1 MNFLVSSVGGDLGC
15 ALVNVLRKSYPNSKI
30 FGTDVSRL
38 GVGIRLVDKFFQS
51 PPGAMDSYCTWITDV
66 VSVNSIKAV
75 IPASDADS
83 AALIH
88 CPSLAAIVVGPGPIA
103 ISIAHDKLKTA
114 GHFRDSNLAFPLTYE
129 MSADPPSGTSYI
141 VKPRFGSGSRDVH
154 VCKNKTELE
163 TFRILYPDSI
173 IQEKLEPEEAEVTCA
188 VFKSH
193 SGATRVLQLERKL
206 SHGVTVWARVIDDPL
221 INDYCEEIAKSV
233 KLVGAMNV
241 QLIKTTFGPKAFEIN
256 ARFSS
261 TVEMRDGLGFRD
273 LYWSLEEQIFDRPT
287 FYKQVLAGQTV
298 SRK

>member
-1 MNFLVSSVGGDLGC
+1 M
-15 ALVNVLRKSYPNSKI
+15 
-30 FGTDVSRL
+30 
-38 GVGIRLVDKFFQS
+38 
-51 PPGAMDSYCTWITDV
+51 
-66 VSVNSIKAV
+66 
-75 IPASDADS
+75 
-83 AALIH
+83 
-88 CPSLAAIVVGPGPIA
+88 
-103 ISIAHDKLKTA
+103 
-114 GHFRDSNLAFPLTYE
+114 
-129 MSADPPSGTSYI
+129 
-141 VKPRFGSGSRDVH
+141 
-154 VCKNKTELE
+154 
-163 TFRILYPDSI
+163 
-173 IQEKLEPEEAEVTCA
+173 
-188 VFKSH
+188 FKSH

-287 FYKQVLAGQTV
+287 FYKQVLAGHTV